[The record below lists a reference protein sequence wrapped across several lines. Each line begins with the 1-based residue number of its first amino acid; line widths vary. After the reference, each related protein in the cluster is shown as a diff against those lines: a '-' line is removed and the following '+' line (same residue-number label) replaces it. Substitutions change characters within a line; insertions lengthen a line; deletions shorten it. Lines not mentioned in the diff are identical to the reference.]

1 MAVNNFA
8 PAEFGGY
15 VLGVNGSG
23 GGGGDDMF
31 IVNDVYDPEAGT
43 HTLDKTWQEIFD
55 AAVTEK
61 KLVMCPVVE
70 DNSYEGSVSIS
81 YRFGMLVS
89 LVENEDPENPENTYY
104 EVTLNTVG
112 SYMSTA
118 KNAYPSYS

>member
-43 HTLDKTWQEIFD
+43 HTLDKTWQEIYN
-55 AAVTEK
+55 AAVVDK
-61 KLVMCPVVE
+61 KLVMCPIVE
-70 DNSYEGSVSIS
+70 DNSSESSVSIN
-81 YRFGMLVS
+81 YRFGLLAS
-89 LVENEDPENPENTYY
+89 LVENEDPEYPDNTYY
-104 EVTLNTVG
+104 EATFNVVG
-112 SYMSTA
+112 SYTA
-118 KNAYPSYS
+118 LTKNGYPSYS

>member
-43 HTLDKTWQEIFD
+43 HTLDKTWQEIYN
-55 AAVTEK
+55 AAVVEK
-61 KLVMCPVVE
+61 KLVMCPIVQ
-70 DNSYEGSVSIS
+70 DNSYGDSIAIA
-81 YRFGMLVS
+81 YNFGLLVS
-89 LVENEDPENPENTYY
+89 LTENEDSENPENNNY
-104 EVTLNTVG
+104 EATFDGVG
-112 SYMSTA
+112 SYMTSA
-118 KNAYPSYS
+118 KTDYPSYS